1 MNSAAPHRKVSI
13 PRQLFL
19 LIAFAAVAIVAA
31 VAISY
36 YASRTIFQ
44 ESSQLTTATMAG
56 LNDSYDLLEHVSTDM
71 NGLQQLPRLDDP
83 DTIETAVN
91 DLDASQKQSLKL
103 LAAGGETMAGVKTN
117 FDTLVTNEKVVI
129 DNFMKG
135 RNAAAYDALLHQVT
149 PQCAVVLQAVRKY
162 HSSVESAAQ
171 TKLTTGGQQVQFR
184 LRWQT
189 GLLAA
194 ILAAVLYGGLRLKKL
209 ITSELLEI
217 ASQLGKVSQVTA
229 DSAGQIS
236 ASSQQLAD
244 GSSKQAAAI
253 EQTSSSLEEMSSV
266 TKRNAESAQ
275 KANQFAKR
283 AREAADQGAS
293 QMHSMNSAMEAI
305 KGSSDDIAKIIRTID
320 EIAFQTNILALN
332 AAVEAARA
340 GEAGMGFAVVADE
353 VRNLAQRSAQAA
365 KETAT
370 KIEGAIARS
379 GQGVEISVKVAAV
392 LDDILVQIRQVDDL
406 VAEVA
411 NASREQTQGIS
422 QINTAVGEM
431 DSVTQ
436 SNAASAEEAASA
448 ARELNAQAIAMKQS
462 VAELLTLV
470 GSRLTGN
477 SAPADFSAP
486 PGAESIVRAA
496 PRKTQPARRYNG
508 HAAATAQGPAPRPN
522 EIPLDDGFKNF

>member
-1 MNSAAPHRKVSI
+1 MNSATSRRRVSI
-13 PRQLFL
+13 PHQLFL
-19 LIAFAAVAIVAA
+19 LVVFAAVAIAA
-31 VAISY
+31 AAAISY
-36 YASRTIFQ
+36 YATRTTFQ
-44 ESSQLTTATMAG
+44 ESSRLTTATVAG
-56 LNDSYDLLEHVSTDM
+56 LNDSYDLLEHISTDM
-71 NGLQQLPRLDDP
+71 NGLQQLLRLDDP
-83 DTIETAVN
+83 DMIEKAVN

-103 LAAGGETMAGVKTN
+103 LAAGGETMAGVRAN
-117 FDTLVTNEKVVI
+117 FDTLVANEKVVI
-129 DNFMKG
+129 DHFIKG

-149 PQCAVVLQAVRKY
+149 PQCAVVLQEVRKY
-162 HSSVESAAQ
+162 HSSVESAAR
-171 TKLTTGGQQVQFR
+171 TKLTTGEQQVQFR

-194 ILAAVLYGGLRLKKL
+194 ILAVVLYGGLRLKKL
-209 ITSELLEI
+209 ITSGLFEI

-283 AREAADQGAS
+283 AREAADQGAG

-305 KGSSDDIAKIIRTID
+305 KNSSDDIAKIIRTID

-365 KETAT
+365 KETAA
-370 KIEGAIARS
+370 KIEVAITRS

-392 LDDILVQIRQVDDL
+392 LNDILAQIRQVDDL

-411 NASREQTQGIS
+411 NASREQTQGIT

-448 ARELNAQAIAMKQS
+448 ARELNAQAKAMKQS

-470 GSRLTGN
+470 GSNMTGI
-477 SAPADFSAP
+477 APTDSFAP
-486 PGAESIVRAA
+486 PSANSSAHA
-496 PRKTQPARRYNG
+496 SPRKTQPATRLN
-508 HAAATAQGPAPRPN
+508 HQAAAPTPRSAPGRI
-522 EIPLDDGFKNF
+522 EIPLDDDFKRF